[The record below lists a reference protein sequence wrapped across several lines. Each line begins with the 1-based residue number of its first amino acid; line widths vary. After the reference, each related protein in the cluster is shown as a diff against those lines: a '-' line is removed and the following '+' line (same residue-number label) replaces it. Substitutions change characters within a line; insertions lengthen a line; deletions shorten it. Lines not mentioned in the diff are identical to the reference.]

1 MGTNCDLLVADLIL
15 FCYEGDS
22 LLSISDANESEIIES
37 FNSTSRYLDDLQ
49 NIDNNYWIAQSIIF
63 TLQNFS

>member
-1 MGTNCDLLVADLIL
+1 MGTNCALLVADLIL

-37 FNSTSRYLDDLQ
+37 FISTSRYLDDLQ
-49 NIDNNYWIAQSIIF
+49 NIDNNSWIAQSIIF